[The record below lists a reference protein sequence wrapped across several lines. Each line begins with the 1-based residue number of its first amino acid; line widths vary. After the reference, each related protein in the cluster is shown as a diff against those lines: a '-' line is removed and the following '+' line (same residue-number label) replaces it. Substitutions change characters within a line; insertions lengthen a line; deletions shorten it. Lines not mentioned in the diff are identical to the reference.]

1 MSTSDPTYS
10 GADITNDNLCL
21 VLESILEGTAR
32 TQILDRALSGG
43 DFEVGVKRLRSSMQ
57 THIFRASAD
66 VFSLSQM
73 IEELDKQTREDGFHV
88 LQAWD
93 FGAHQFSEEN
103 VPTLMMDFWTK
114 TAPEARLERSSL
126 AILLDYY
133 FLHVLA
139 LCAMRAW
146 DGSNADATLDRITK
160 LVEHLQGPEG
170 SGHQFVQ
177 NAETLLV
184 LAVSHFHPEGQAY
197 DRLVEKVQSL
207 DSRHQLNF
215 ALIGAAVLGS
225 HLRWGF
231 SVMYRRDLGRMRD
244 DNTADYPWLLDV
256 LLTLVRE
263 YARMHEEGIEG
274 PERENVVNALL
285 NGLSPDPWAFIDT
298 RPAALI
304 DYEAEYSE
312 LSEFFIQYREEILED
327 FESHRPGRDTYS
339 PISFHTNFLPNTLVA
354 MVMTALLEGSA
365 QKLSLNALFL
375 SNRDE
380 IGDERANLARML
392 MHYANASPD
401 RLGEHGAAL
410 IIYDEGTGISHVS
423 LTLSA
428 FRKYIPG

>member
-1 MSTSDPTYS
+1 MSTSDGTHLS
-10 GADITNDNLCL
+10 TDITNENLCV
-21 VLESILEGTAR
+21 VLESILQGPAR
-32 TQILDRALSGG
+32 TQILDRALKGD

-73 IEELDKQTREDGFHV
+73 IEELDKKTRDDGFHV

-103 VPTLMMDFWTK
+103 VPTLMMDFWMK
-114 TAPEARLERSSL
+114 TAPEVRRERSSL

-139 LCAMRAW
+139 VCAMRAW
-146 DGSNADATLDRITK
+146 DEGNADAILERVTE

-170 SGHQFVQ
+170 SGHQFVH

-184 LAVSHFHPEGQAY
+184 LAVSHFHPEDQAY
-197 DRLVEKVQSL
+197 DRLVEKVRSL
-207 DSRHQLNF
+207 NSRHQLNF

-231 SVMYRRDLGRMRD
+231 SVMYRRDLGRLRD
-244 DNTADYPWLLDV
+244 DNVADYPWLLDA
-256 LLTLVRE
+256 LLTLTRE
-263 YARMHEEGIEG
+263 YARMCDEGIEG
-274 PERENVVNALL
+274 PDREDVVNALL
-285 NGLSPDPWAFIDT
+285 NGLTPDPWAFMDSH
-298 RPAALI
+298 PAALG
-304 DYEAEYSE
+304 DCEAEYSE
-312 LSEFFIQYREEILED
+312 LTELFIRYREEILEGL
-327 FESHRPGRDTYS
+327 ERHRPSRNTYS

-354 MVMTALLEGSA
+354 MVMTALLEGSV
-365 QKLSLNALFL
+365 QELSLNTLFL
-375 SNRDE
+375 SNLDE
-380 IGDERANLARML
+380 MADERANLAEVL
-392 MHYANASPD
+392 THYASASPD